1 VLSIMLVSDCI
12 LSNMKHHIEVPEK
25 ENLRA
30 IRGGSKAYARKT
42 GGINHPAQAHY
53 RGVASA
59 ERSGP

>member
-1 VLSIMLVSDCI
+1 
-12 LSNMKHHIEVPEK
+12 MKHHIEVPEK

-30 IRGGSKAYARKT
+30 KRGGSKAYARKT